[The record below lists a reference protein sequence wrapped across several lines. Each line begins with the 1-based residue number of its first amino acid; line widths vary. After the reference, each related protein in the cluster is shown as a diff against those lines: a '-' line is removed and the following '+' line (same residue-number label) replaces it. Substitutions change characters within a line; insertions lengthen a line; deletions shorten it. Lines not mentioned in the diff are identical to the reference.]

1 MPRRDK
7 KTFGEH
13 RGKHKYI
20 SKNYQRDWDVNKTN
34 LEIKTNVELDQGER
48 IEIKTEVE
56 LNKEIELNPSDYP
69 VEVKEKRRK
78 LIKKYHPDKNPNKDS
93 GEKLKE
99 ILDDYG

>member
-7 KTFGEH
+7 ESFGEH
-13 RGKHKYI
+13 HGKHKYI
-20 SKNYQRDWDVNKTN
+20 SKNYQRDWGGEETN
-34 LEIKTNVELDQGER
+34 LEIKTNIEVDQVDD

-56 LNKEIELNPSDYP
+56 LNKKIELNTDDYP
-69 VEVKEKRRK
+69 DEVKEKRRK
-78 LIKKYHPDKNPNKDS
+78 LIKKYHPDKNPDKDS